1 MEELPCLLHTHVCVH
16 TEILLRDHTNIYFQ
30 DCCHAYLK
38 TRAAELAAEHYSL
51 LRRQLP
57 PNPTAQL
64 LFKEWGLVQADLPS
78 LLSNTQV
85 RFKKGQTLNYNK
97 YLSWADY
104 SIAVFTQ
111 PFEKNLLKLT
121 FLIPCQI
128 LWWSQQ
134 AENHNRALFCI
145 CSVVWGFSLY
155 ALFKAHCFSAPS
167 AWPVKMLLIFL
178 AEQASSPCFQFP

>member
-78 LLSNTQV
+78 LLSNTQI

-104 SIAVFTQ
+104 STAVFTQ

-121 FLIPCQI
+121 FWYHVKYYGGASKQKITTMLYFAFAPYSLGFFFVCFVQSP
-128 LWWSQQ
+128 LLL
-134 AENHNRALFCI
+134 RTFCMA
-145 CSVVWGFSLY
+145 C
-155 ALFKAHCFSAPS
+155 
-167 AWPVKMLLIFL
+167 
-178 AEQASSPCFQFP
+178 